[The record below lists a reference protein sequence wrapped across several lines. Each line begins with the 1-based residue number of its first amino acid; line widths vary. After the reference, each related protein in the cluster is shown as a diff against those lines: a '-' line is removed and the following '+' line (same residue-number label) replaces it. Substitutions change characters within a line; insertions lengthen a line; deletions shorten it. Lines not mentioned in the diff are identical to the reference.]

1 MRLPAQ
7 IEMRVDNKQAEVFQ
21 KGTCVST
28 KLVGV
33 YDMREDWIQE
43 LRDQTVITTT
53 HVSGQHNKADVLT
66 KCMSSGAFNSGVG
79 LVQGG

>member
-1 MRLPAQ
+1 MQVQGQ
-7 IEMRVDNKQAEVFQ
+7 IAMQVDNKQAEVFQ

-43 LRDQTVITTT
+43 LRDEAVITTT
-53 HVSGQHNKADVLT
+53 HVSGQANKANVLT
-66 KCMSSGAFNSGVG
+66 KCMSSGAFNSGVS